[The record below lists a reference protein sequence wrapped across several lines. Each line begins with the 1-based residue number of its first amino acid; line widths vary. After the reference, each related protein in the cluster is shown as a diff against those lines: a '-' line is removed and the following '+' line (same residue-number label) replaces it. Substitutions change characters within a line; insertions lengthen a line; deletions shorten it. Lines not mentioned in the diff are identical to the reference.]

1 MVVSKIIITRE
12 ILGKDVKYMNNY
24 AVEFNNVSFRY
35 HEDEP
40 WILKDVSFKIEANK
54 TTAIIGHNGS
64 GKSTIAKLM
73 NGLLLPEHGQI
84 YINGTK
90 VEEESIWD
98 IRKEVGMV
106 FQNPDNQFVGTTVK
120 DDVAFGLENR
130 GIPRLE
136 MQKRIDETLKAVGM
150 IDYLLHEPYRLSG
163 GQKQRVAIASVM
175 AITPSILILDEATSM
190 LDPLGRKEILETVQ
204 HLRKKDNL
212 SLIMISHEV
221 NEMIKADYVIVM
233 EDGKV
238 SIEGTPKTIFSSE
251 DRVKEVGLDIPL
263 VTEFA
268 LSLKRNGIELESN
281 PLTHEELLETLWTYH
296 LKT

>member
-1 MVVSKIIITRE
+1 M
-12 ILGKDVKYMNNY
+12 KYMNNY

-84 YINGTK
+84 YIYGTR

-98 IRKEVGMV
+98 IRREVGMV

-130 GIPRLE
+130 GIPRLD

-268 LSLKRNGIELESN
+268 LSLKRHGMELESN